1 MNDVPMPIATR
12 ADSSGSR
19 ALSTERRKAKNS
31 TTRASKAPIRKS
43 PEPPPWFSA
52 F

>member
-12 ADSSGSR
+12 AESSGSR

-31 TTRASKAPIRKS
+31 TIRASTAAMMKS